1 MEKEEKKLKSRKSV
15 NWDLKEN
22 EEKDKNTN
30 EKDKEDNKINENN
43 KNEYL
48 EIEVINKEGNI
59 TKERVKYEHKSSKEF
74 FQKRESLS
82 HDEYTKAK
90 EFLEHHKTDEEI

>member
-1 MEKEEKKLKSRKSV
+1 MERKKRYRIKRKKKRK
-15 NWDLKEN
+15 N
-22 EEKDKNTN
+22 DKNTN

-90 EFLEHHKTDEEI
+90 EFLEHHKTDEEL

>member
-1 MEKEEKKLKSRKSV
+1 M

-59 TKERVKYEHKSSKEF
+59 TKERRR
-74 FQKRESLS
+74 KR
-82 HDEYTKAK
+82 K
-90 EFLEHHKTDEEI
+90 